1 MAHIGCPL
9 TGDFLY
15 GTETPELIARPA
27 LHSARLELRHPVTGE
42 KLSFS
47 APLPQDMA
55 ALTGPGNDKTITEMV
70 P

>member
-15 GTETPELIARPA
+15 GTETPELIPRPA